1 MSSNYKGNITSV
13 LIILKK
19 DHNIF
24 YPNNAQYNAR
34 ITTQIT
40 NILKLFFSLETNVKY
55 IDKKYCINIA
65 RSISENSNIFLTNK
79 VDIDVASGLITS
91 DLEEYEKES
100 LNDKSELL
108 DNVQEEEKII
118 YKTDHLTSFERS
130 RKKDESS
137 SWIFFANEIK
147 NEIKNLETR
156 MENYKNNLLIITKL
170 HFKAFSI
177 AISPFTEHY
186 DTNM

>member
-1 MSSNYKGNITSV
+1 MSNNYKGIIAGV

-24 YPNNAQYNAR
+24 YPNNVQYNAR

-40 NILKLFFSLETNVKY
+40 NILKLFFSLEMNVRY

-65 RSISENSNIFLTNK
+65 RSINENSNIFLTNSIG
-79 VDIDVASGLITS
+79 IDVASGLITS

-100 LNDKSELL
+100 LNDKSELS

-118 YKTDHLTSFERS
+118 YKTDNLTSFERS
-130 RKKDESS
+130 RKK
-137 SWIFFANEIK
+137 F
-147 NEIKNLETR
+147 ETYFER
-156 MENYKNNLLIITKL
+156 SRKKFETDMENYKNNLLIMTKL
-170 HFKAFSI
+170 HFKIFSI
-177 AISPFTEHY
+177 LISPFTEHY